1 MVEILVTKF
10 CHPTDADDTDA
21 MVFALFRKL
30 ERQWEEWKREKGSKD
45 ILLESNGQTEN
56 MKPKAFLLVQNHL
69 IISNCSKLFGI
80 LCQNFI
86 LVKLEWNQKH
96 WKQSIPFPTFYFN
109 PN

>member
-45 ILLESNGQTEN
+45 ILLESMDKQ
-56 MKPKAFLLVQNHL
+56 KIWSQ
-69 IISNCSKLFGI
+69 KLF
-80 LCQNFI
+80 
-86 LVKLEWNQKH
+86 
-96 WKQSIPFPTFYFN
+96 S
-109 PN
+109 